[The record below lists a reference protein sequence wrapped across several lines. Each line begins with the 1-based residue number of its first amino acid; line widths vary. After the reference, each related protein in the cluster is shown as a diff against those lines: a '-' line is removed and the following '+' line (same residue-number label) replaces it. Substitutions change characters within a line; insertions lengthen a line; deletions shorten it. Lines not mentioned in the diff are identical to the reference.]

1 MGRHNVAMATW
12 SDVHRAAGDLAE
24 AVRARFEA
32 TGLAFLATIRRDG
45 SPRIS
50 GIEAFFADGDLW
62 FGSMPNARK
71 ALDLRRDPRF
81 ALHSGSADPPEWEG
95 DAKISGGAEEVG
107 APERRLAV
115 FSSRGSDPPSS
126 ESHLFRADIDEA
138 VLVGLNEA
146 RDRLV
151 IELWRPGREL
161 KRMER
166 E

>member
-1 MGRHNVAMATW
+1 MASW
-12 SDVHRAAGDLAE
+12 REIAESAPAFADGVRRRLDAHVHKTIAT
-24 AVRARFEA
+24 VRA
-32 TGLAFLATIRRDG
+32 DG

-95 DAKISGGAEEVG
+95 DAKISGRAEEVG
-107 APERRLAV
+107 DPERRLAV

>member
-1 MGRHNVAMATW
+1 MARW
-12 SDVHRAAGDLAE
+12 YEIVESAPDFAAKVRDHLDARVHKAIAT
-24 AVRARFEA
+24 VRA
-32 TGLAFLATIRRDG
+32 DG

-50 GIEAFFADGDLW
+50 GIEAFFADDDLW

-81 ALHSGSADPPEWEG
+81 ALHSGSVDPPEWEG
-95 DAKISGGAEEVG
+95 DAKLTGRAEEVTD
-107 APERRLAV
+107 ADRRLAV
-115 FSSRGSDPPSS
+115 FRSRGTDSPPSG
-126 ESHLFRADIDEA
+126 SHLFRAEIHEV
-138 VLVGLNEA
+138 VLVRLNEA

-161 KRMER
+161 RRIER